1 MKLEIPHIKQY
12 RNIFNKSLFKI
23 LSLSFFLSNFPVLSN
38 ANSIVS
44 EIPDRYEIL
53 EGEFIGIEDS
63 EENII
68 KNIEILGNTIQDEN
82 NLEDIQSVGDL
93 YIDENG
99 DPILDEQGREQYK
112 IDIISTGENLFNGI
126 LEQGFINAD
135 TGEEYTHNNEFIRT
149 KNFINVIPNKQLF
162 INNSGLKNCGF
173 IMFYDKNK
181 NFISSQ
187 YIENSKNASTPSN
200 CYYVKLRWHNYGG
213 IEPSDIYDVMLS
225 YTKEE
230 YKPYQ
235 ESKLTIL
242 SPTPLEKVGG
252 ITDKIICKNGVW
264 GIEKNVTTR
273 IFDGSENF
281 YRGDSSLELQNTLLF
296 HIDVDTINETKAI
309 CDSFIWEHSLNDYEH
324 IWVGNNNFGVHILKS
339 KLSTQDVNGFKAW
352 LQINPVLVKYQ
363 TAKPQFIPLPN
374 SQQIKINTFLNK
386 THIFSET
393 EAGVNPTLKIAVDRI
408 NKLSREAVEKAENEP
423 IIDNISIARM
433 WVNQMDECILKDQL
447 NERINQI
454 YGIADLELEKKDITN
469 NIDIYIKPQNIL
481 SMNLST
487 NNISFEDFNNTED
500 LEYLNAVEVTVNS
513 SLPYQLNAYLE
524 SEIQNADKTK
534 YINKSILNIKSSSK
548 NEYRSFVDLV
558 TPIVIE
564 DDQEAGENNIHSIDI
579 KLSGSSSYEVDVYK
593 TTIKFE
599 AKQK

>member
-12 RNIFNKSLFKI
+12 RNKFNKSLFKI
-23 LSLSFFLSNFPVLSN
+23 LSLSFFLSNFSVLSN

-68 KNIEILGNTIQDEN
+68 KNIEILGNTIQNEN
-82 NLEDIQSVGDL
+82 NLKDIKSVGDKVQGEEL
-93 YIDENG
+93 YEINILSKGKNLCDNIFKFGEIDDATGNDISHAYTGNTISQNYIPVVPASTVFVKVYDNTSTYARMFEYDSNFKVIKSYSISSTG
-99 DPILDEQGREQYK
+99 QARITLDSNTRYVKSKYQGQQANIKVMLEESAYLSQYK
-112 IDIISTGENLFNGI
+112 PCQEN
-126 LEQGFINAD
+126 
-135 TGEEYTHNNEFIRT
+135 
-149 KNFINVIPNKQLF
+149 
-162 INNSGLKNCGF
+162 
-173 IMFYDKNK
+173 
-181 NFISSQ
+181 
-187 YIENSKNASTPSN
+187 
-200 CYYVKLRWHNYGG
+200 
-213 IEPSDIYDVMLS
+213 
-225 YTKEE
+225 
-230 YKPYQ
+230 
-235 ESKLTIL
+235 KLTIL
-242 SPTPLEKVGG
+242 SPTPLEKVGD
-252 ITDKIICKNGVW
+252 IADKIICKNGIW
-264 GIEKNVTTR
+264 GVEKNVATR
-273 IFDGSENF
+273 RFDGSENF
-281 YRGDSSLELQNTLLF
+281 YRVDLFLELQNTLLF

-309 CDSFIWEHSLNDYEH
+309 CDSFIWEHSKNDCEH

-352 LQINPVLVKYQ
+352 LQINPILVKYQ
-363 TAKPQFIPLPN
+363 TTKPQFIPLPN

-393 EAGVNPTLKIAVDRI
+393 KNIVNPTLKITVDRI
-408 NKLSREAVEKAENEP
+408 NRISREAVEKAENEP
-423 IIDNISIARM
+423 TIDNISIARI

-481 SMNLST
+481 SMSLST
-487 NNISFEDFNNTED
+487 NSISFEDFNNTED
-500 LEYLNAVEVTVNS
+500 LEYSNAVDVTVNS

-534 YINKSILNIKSSSK
+534 YINKSILNIKSSNKS
-548 NEYRSFVDLV
+548 EYKSFIDLV

-564 DDQEAGENNIHSIDI
+564 DDQEAGENNVHSIDI
-579 KLSGSSSYEVDVYK
+579 KLSSSSSYKVDIYK

>member
-12 RNIFNKSLFKI
+12 RNKFNKSLFKI

-68 KNIEILGNTIQDEN
+68 KNIEILGNTIQNEN
-82 NLEDIQSVGDL
+82 NLKDIKSVGDKVQGEEL
-93 YIDENG
+93 YEINILSKEKNLCDNIFKFGEIDDATGN
-99 DPILDEQGREQYK
+99 
-112 IDIISTGENLFNGI
+112 DISHAYTGNTISQNYIPVVPASTVFVKVYDNTSTYARMFEYDSNFKVIKSYSISSTGQARITLDSNTRYVKFKYQGQQANIKVI
-126 LEQGFINAD
+126 LE
-135 TGEEYTHNNEFIRT
+135 ESMS
-149 KNFINVIPNKQLF
+149 L
-162 INNSGLKNCGF
+162 
-173 IMFYDKNK
+173 
-181 NFISSQ
+181 SQ
-187 YIENSKNASTPSN
+187 YE
-200 CYYVKLRWHNYGG
+200 
-213 IEPSDIYDVMLS
+213 
-225 YTKEE
+225 
-230 YKPYQ
+230 PYQ
-235 ESKLTIL
+235 ENKLTIL
-242 SPTPLEKVGG
+242 SPTPLEKVGD
-252 ITDKIICKNGVW
+252 IADKIICKNGIW
-264 GIEKNVTTR
+264 GVEKNVATR
-273 IFDGSENF
+273 RFDGSENF
-281 YRGDSSLELQNTLLF
+281 YRVDLFLELQNTLLF

-309 CDSFIWEHSLNDYEH
+309 CDSFIWEHSTNDYEH

-352 LQINPVLVKYQ
+352 LQINPILVKYQ
-363 TAKPQFIPLPN
+363 TTKPQFIPLPN

-393 EAGVNPTLKIAVDRI
+393 KNIVNPTLKITVDRI
-408 NKLSREAVEKAENEP
+408 NKISREAVEKAENEP
-423 IIDNISIARM
+423 TIDNISIARI

-481 SMNLST
+481 SMSLST

-500 LEYLNAVEVTVNS
+500 LEYSNAVEVTVNS

-534 YINKSILNIKSSSK
+534 YINKSILNIKSSNKS
-548 NEYRSFVDLV
+548 EYKSFIDLV

-564 DDQEAGENNIHSIDI
+564 DDQEAGENNVHSIDI
-579 KLSGSSSYEVDVYK
+579 KLSSSSSYEVDVYK